1 MFIID
6 EESLMLLELIELKQ
20 WRKAHVDS
28 PKIDSG
34 QSGKEITAD
43 EIKIENRADRS
54 GINDRLQEERT
65 NK

>member
-20 WRKAHVDS
+20 WWKAHVDS

-43 EIKIENRADRS
+43 KIKIENRADME
-54 GINDRLQEERT
+54 GKNGKGTEF
-65 NK
+65 